1 MMMQPVLPI
10 LMAPPAGGAG
20 GGPASIAPTLIT
32 FGLVVLIFYFL
43 IIRPQNKKQKET
55 KAMLSSL
62 QKGDKVVSIGGIR
75 GTIQALKED
84 TVVLKVDSN
93 TTMEFNRSA
102 VATVLERK
110 GSGKSK
116 AKDTSADEGAIE
128 DNSDE

>member
-1 MMMQPVLPI
+1 
-10 LMAPPAGGAG
+10 MAPPAGGGGA

-32 FGLVVLIFYFL
+32 FGLVFLIFYFL

-55 KAMLSSL
+55 KAMLASL

-75 GTIQALKED
+75 GTIQSLRED
-84 TVVLKVDSN
+84 TVVIKVDTN

-116 AKDTSADEGAIE
+116 AKEEAVE
-128 DNSDE
+128 DNSEE